1 MLQPWV
7 FNLKNEIVIPA
18 FQPCQKAKIMY
29 LQPSVQSLK
38 QWLLLSLCPQGVLS
52 CSSLSQW
59 MALVSIWF
67 LQLGIY
73 FSSIPSPPTVSQ
85 TSRWVQWPASQMIP
99 ADHSPSQCC
108 QPLWKCLLFL
118 SHPSLKSFLS
128 LPIALRRTDNSLT
141 LTLGSDSPAA
151 QLLLAPSPSLNNPY
165 FFYRSGEDEGK
176 TLLNDPF
183 PPNLPVHESRSR
195 FWVMFLDHLSQ
206 LVIISLLSMCIWLM
220 RVGTKVSVWI
230 CFRDLYSRTWCSA
243 WSSVNGLCL
252 YVRGFFGQLIIPH
265 YL

>member
-7 FNLKNEIVIPA
+7 FNLKNEIVIPT

-128 LPIALRRTDNSLT
+128 LPIALRRNSILLQT
-141 LTLGSDSPAA
+141 ICSILQGLIPASLFN
-151 QLLLAPSPSLNNPY
+151 QSYLFIYFSLSHLNSMLRLL
-165 FFYRSGEDEGK
+165 
-176 TLLNDPF
+176 
-183 PPNLPVHESRSR
+183 
-195 FWVMFLDHLSQ
+195 W
-206 LVIISLLSMCIWLM
+206 IS
-220 RVGTKVSVWI
+220 
-230 CFRDLYSRTWCSA
+230 
-243 WSSVNGLCL
+243 
-252 YVRGFFGQLIIPH
+252 
-265 YL
+265 